1 MFQGLGQY
9 SQEYDIELKQ
19 DAIPVVQ
26 PNRTVPY
33 ARREKLKV
41 ALDKLEQAGVI
52 ASVEKPTDWV
62 NNLVITDKKDGSIR
76 ICLDPKPLNAAIKRQ
91 RYVIPTPNDVRSR
104 LAGKKIFTV
113 IDMKDAYWH
122 VVLGEKSS
130 YYCTF
135 NTPWGRKR
143 FLRMPFGICSAS
155 EVLQQRNDQ
164 TFGDIDNVYVIA
176 DDLIV
181 AGVDDNEHDE
191 AFLKVLDREREKNVR
206 FRPGKI
212 QYKVSE
218 VMYMGDI
225 ISAAGLR
232 PDLAKVEAI
241 VKMAAPE
248 DKQALQRLLGMVKY
262 LTQYIPNESD
272 LTAPLRGLLK
282 EGAAFVWQPEHQ
294 AALDAV
300 KSALVSAPVLLYY
313 DVSQPCTVQADA
325 YQTGLGACLMQGGQP
340 IAYVSRTL
348 MSAEA
353 NYAQIEKELLAICF
367 ACAKFHCYIYGKEL
381 QCCQITNLW
390 R

>member
-130 YYCTF
+130 NYMYCTF

-155 EVLQQRNDQ
+155 KVLQQRNDQ

-181 AGVDDNEHDE
+181 AGVGHNEHDE
-191 AFLKVLDREREKNVR
+191 AFLKVLDRERDKNVR
-206 FRPGKI
+206 FSPGKI

-232 PDLAKVEAI
+232 TDPAKVEAI
-241 VKMAAPE
+241 VKM
-248 DKQALQRLLGMVKY
+248 QALQRLLGMVKY

-300 KSALVSAPVLLYY
+300 KSALVSAPVLRYY
-313 DVSQPCTVQADA
+313 DVSQLCTKQADA
-325 YQTGLGACLMQGGQP
+325 SQTGLGACVMQGGQA
-340 IAYVSRTL
+340 IAYASRTL
-348 MSAEA
+348 TSAEA
-353 NYAQIEKELLAICF
+353 NYAQIKKELLAICF
-367 ACAKFHCYIYGKEL
+367 ACAKFHCYIYGKDTTVL
-381 QCCQITNLW
+381 SDYKPSGDHTA
-390 R
+390 